1 MEKQIADK
9 EEFLG
14 SIVQEADET
23 EEALRRKQNEKE
35 KQLADIEK
43 VEERTTTEIR
53 QLILEAS
60 KMEER

>member
-1 MEKQIADK
+1 LEKQIADK
-9 EEFLG
+9 EEFLS

-35 KQLADIEK
+35 KQLAEIEK

>member
-9 EEFLG
+9 EEFLS

>member
-1 MEKQIADK
+1 
-9 EEFLG
+9 LS

>member
-9 EEFLG
+9 EEFLS

-35 KQLADIEK
+35 KQLAEIEK

>member
-9 EEFLG
+9 EVFLS